1 MNPKPGSRLHH
12 EKKSESVY
20 CRLEKKSESVYCKY
34 QQCISANTAIE
45 LRRKAYQ
52 KVLEWKKESNGET
65 ALLIEGM
72 RRVGKSYLARSFGKR
87 EYKSCLIVDFSAVDS
102 DIIDIFDKH
111 SYDLDIFFE
120 KLSASYGVRLHQRD
134 SLVVFDEV
142 QLYSSA
148 RQMIKRLVEDG
159 RYDYIETGSLL
170 SIETNVRDILL
181 PSEEEKFELHPLDF
195 EEFLWAM
202 GDETSGPYM
211 RQCFE
216 KLVPLGDGPHKVV
229 MNQFRRYM
237 LVGGMPKVVAR
248 FAETKDFAI
257 AEKEKRRILELYRND
272 IEKFAGGYKN
282 RVDRIFD
289 SIPSQLNRKEKR
301 FMLSSISKNARMR
314 EYDDAFMWLADAMIV
329 NVCLNSTDP
338 TAGLAMSEESS
349 TMKLYMADT
358 GLLVTMSMDAGGTTE
373 EDIYKGL
380 LLDKIGINEGMFA
393 ENIVAQALRSAGH
406 RLFFYSRYAVKSD
419 DGETIRHAVEID
431 FLVRRGRAACPIEV
445 KSSKWIRHESL
456 DRFRSMFGDRLGQA
470 YILCTKDVRREDGFV
485 MLPLYMASLL
495 RCI

>member
-1 MNPKPGSRLHH
+1 M
-12 EKKSESVY
+12 
-20 CRLEKKSESVYCKY
+20 
-34 QQCISANTAIE
+34 AME

-52 KVLEWKKESNGET
+52 KLLEWKNDSNGET

-72 RRVGKSYLARSFGKR
+72 RRVGKSYLTRSFGKN
-87 EYKSCLIVDFSAVDS
+87 EYRSCLMIDFGAVDS
-102 DIIDIFDKH
+102 DIIEIFGKH
-111 SYDLDIFFE
+111 SYNLDIFFE
-120 KLSASYGVRLHQRD
+120 KLSASYGVRLYRRD
-134 SLVVFDEV
+134 SLVIFDEV
-142 QLYSSA
+142 QLYLLA

-170 SIETNVRDILL
+170 SIKTNVRDILL
-181 PSEEEKFELHPLDF
+181 PSEEERFELHPLDF

-216 KLVPLGDGPHKVV
+216 KLVPLGDGLHKIV

-237 LVGGMPKVVAR
+237 LVGGMPKVVAM
-248 FAETKDFAI
+248 FGETKDFAM

-272 IEKFAGGYKN
+272 IGKFAGGCRN
-282 RVDRIFD
+282 RVGRIFD

-314 EYDDAFMWLADAMIV
+314 QYDDAFMWLVDAMIV
-329 NVCLNSTDP
+329 DVCLNSTDP

-349 TMKLYMADT
+349 TMKLYMDDT

-380 LLDKIGINEGMFA
+380 LLDRIGINEGMFA
-393 ENIVAQALRSAGH
+393 ENIVAQALRSTGH
-406 RLFFYSRYAVKSD
+406 RLFFYSRYAKKSD
-419 DGETIRHAVEID
+419 NGETNRHALEID
-431 FLVRRGRAACPIEV
+431 FLVRRGRDVCPVEV
-445 KSSKWIRHESL
+445 KSSKWIRHDSL
-456 DRFRSMFGDRLGQA
+456 DRFRSMFGDRTGLA
-470 YILCTKDVRREDGFV
+470 YILCTKDLREEDGFV

-495 RCI
+495 RCGQMRDRFERFITDHGRAGPAIS

>member
-1 MNPKPGSRLHH
+1 M
-12 EKKSESVY
+12 
-20 CRLEKKSESVYCKY
+20 
-34 QQCISANTAIE
+34 AME

-52 KVLEWKKESNGET
+52 KLLEWKNDSNGET

-72 RRVGKSYLARSFGKR
+72 RRVGKSYLTRSFGKN
-87 EYKSCLIVDFSAVDS
+87 EYRSCLMIDFGSVDS
-102 DIIDIFDKH
+102 DIIEIFAKH
-111 SYDLDIFFE
+111 SYNLDIFFE
-120 KLSASYGVRLHQRD
+120 KLSASYGVRLYRRD
-134 SLVVFDEV
+134 SLVIFDEV
-142 QLYSSA
+142 QLYPLA

-159 RYDYIETGSLL
+159 RYDYIETGPLL
-170 SIETNVRDILL
+170 SIKTNVRDILL
-181 PSEEEKFELHPLDF
+181 PSEEERFELHPLDF

-216 KLVPLGDGPHKVV
+216 KLVPLGDGLHKIV

-237 LVGGMPKVVAR
+237 LVGGMPKVVAM
-248 FAETKDFAI
+248 FAETKDFAM

-272 IEKFAGGYKN
+272 IGKFAGGCRN
-282 RVDRIFD
+282 RVGRIFD

-314 EYDDAFMWLADAMIV
+314 QYDDAFMWLVDAMIV
-329 NVCLNSTDP
+329 DVCLNSTDP

-349 TMKLYMADT
+349 TMKLYMDDT

-380 LLDKIGINEGMFA
+380 LLDRIGINEGMFA
-393 ENIVAQALRSAGH
+393 ENIVAQALRSTGH
-406 RLFFYSRYAVKSD
+406 RLFFYSRYAKKSD
-419 DGETIRHAVEID
+419 NGETNRHALEID
-431 FLVRRGRAACPIEV
+431 FLVRRGRDVCPVEV
-445 KSSKWIRHESL
+445 KSSKWIRHDSL
-456 DRFRSMFGDRLGQA
+456 DRFRSMFGDRTGLA
-470 YILCTKDVRREDGFV
+470 YILCTKDLREEDGFV

-495 RCI
+495 RCGQMRDRFERFITDHGRAGPAIS

>member
-1 MNPKPGSRLHH
+1 M
-12 EKKSESVY
+12 
-20 CRLEKKSESVYCKY
+20 
-34 QQCISANTAIE
+34 AME

-52 KVLEWKKESNGET
+52 KLLEWKNDSNGET

-72 RRVGKSYLARSFGKR
+72 RRVGKSYLTRSFGKN
-87 EYKSCLIVDFSAVDS
+87 EYRSCLMIDFGAVDS
-102 DIIDIFDKH
+102 DIIEIFGKH
-111 SYDLDIFFE
+111 SYNLDIFFE
-120 KLSASYGVRLHQRD
+120 KLSASYGVRLYRRD
-134 SLVVFDEV
+134 SLVIFDEV
-142 QLYSSA
+142 QLYPLA

-170 SIETNVRDILL
+170 SIKTNVRDILL

-216 KLVPLGDGPHKVV
+216 KLVPLGDGLHKIV

-237 LVGGMPKVVAR
+237 LVGGMPKVVAM
-248 FAETKDFAI
+248 FAETKDFAM

-272 IEKFAGGYKN
+272 IGKFAGGCRN
-282 RVDRIFD
+282 RVGRIFD

-314 EYDDAFMWLADAMIV
+314 QYDDAFMWLVDAMIV
-329 NVCLNSTDP
+329 DVCLNSTDP

-349 TMKLYMADT
+349 MMKLYMADT
-358 GLLVTMSMDAGGTTE
+358 GLLVTMSINAGGTTE

-380 LLDKIGINEGMFA
+380 LLDRIGINEGMFA
-393 ENIVAQALRSAGH
+393 ENIVAQALRSTGH
-406 RLFFYSRYAVKSD
+406 RLFFYSRYAKKSD
-419 DGETIRHAVEID
+419 NGETNRHALEID
-431 FLVRRGRAACPIEV
+431 FLVRRGRDVCPVEV
-445 KSSKWIRHESL
+445 KSSKWIRHDSL
-456 DRFRSMFGDRLGQA
+456 DRFRSMFGDRTGLA
-470 YILCTKDVRREDGFV
+470 YILCTKDLREEDGFV

-495 RCI
+495 RCGQMRDRFERFITDHGRAGPAIS

>member
-1 MNPKPGSRLHH
+1 M
-12 EKKSESVY
+12 
-20 CRLEKKSESVYCKY
+20 
-34 QQCISANTAIE
+34 AME

-52 KVLEWKKESNGET
+52 KLLEWKNDSNGET

-72 RRVGKSYLARSFGKR
+72 RRVGKSYLTRSFGKN
-87 EYKSCLIVDFSAVDS
+87 EYRSCLMIDFGAVDS
-102 DIIDIFDKH
+102 DIIEIFGKH
-111 SYDLDIFFE
+111 SYNLDIFFE
-120 KLSASYGVRLHQRD
+120 KLSASYGVRLYRRD
-134 SLVVFDEV
+134 SLVIFDEV
-142 QLYSSA
+142 QLYPLA

-170 SIETNVRDILL
+170 SIKTNVRDILL

-216 KLVPLGDGPHKVV
+216 KLVPLGDGLHKIV

-237 LVGGMPKVVAR
+237 LVGGMPKVVAM
-248 FAETKDFAI
+248 FAETKDFAM

-272 IEKFAGGYKN
+272 IGKFAGGCRK
-282 RVDRIFD
+282 RVGRIFD

-314 EYDDAFMWLADAMIV
+314 EYDDAFMWLVDAMIV
-329 NVCLNSTDP
+329 DVCLNSTDP

-349 TMKLYMADT
+349 MMKLYMADT
-358 GLLVTMSMDAGGTTE
+358 GLLVTMSINAGGTTE

-380 LLDKIGINEGMFA
+380 LLDRIGINEGMFA
-393 ENIVAQALRSAGH
+393 ENIVAQALRSTGH
-406 RLFFYSRYAVKSD
+406 RLFFYSRYAKKSD
-419 DGETIRHAVEID
+419 NGETNRHALEID
-431 FLVRRGRAACPIEV
+431 FLVRRGRDVCPVEV
-445 KSSKWIRHESL
+445 KSSKWIRHDSL
-456 DRFRSMFGDRLGQA
+456 DRFRSMFGDRTGLA
-470 YILCTKDVRREDGFV
+470 YILCTKDLREEDGFV

-495 RCI
+495 RCGQMRDRFERFITDHRRAGPAIS